1 MSAREPQ
8 RSAAVPKRMVS
19 NERQLRVGIA
29 LLVAAGALLFVPAA
43 LGAFTQASAAVA
55 VLGLAGGALLV
66 GTAGDERPV

>member
-1 MSAREPQ
+1 MSAREPKQ
-8 RSAAVPKRMVS
+8 FIVVTTRMVS

-29 LLVAAGALLFVPAA
+29 LLVAAGALLFVPTA

-55 VLGLAGGALLV
+55 VLGLAGGAVLV